1 MSKHRNL
8 NSITERYYIPL
19 VPAFKKTDCTSFHD
33 GTRWFFLLF
42 PPPPKKNMLGS
53 RNAGVMSRTG
63 INQKEI
69 ILRKFIVDRSTPN
82 FIKIRKCFEGWNVRK
97 DESTKEGIRFRVPS
111 SSNQLTASNCKSWN
125 FGTVCKK
132 LPIPEEARVKAWV
145 YGRSFA
151 GNAGTNPTG
160 IMDAYFLWILYV
172 VRYRSLRRADH
183 SSRGILTSVVCP
195 LDATAKP
202 HKGKP

>member
-82 FIKIRKCFEGWNVRK
+82 FIKMSSGSK
-97 DESTKEGIRFRVPS
+97 DEIKEPKRPHDLKNLTYLS
-111 SSNQLTASNCKSWN
+111 SSKESSLKSFPCAQLST
-125 FGTVCKK
+125 T
-132 LPIPEEARVKAWV
+132 L
-145 YGRSFA
+145 
-151 GNAGTNPTG
+151 
-160 IMDAYFLWILYV
+160 
-172 VRYRSLRRADH
+172 
-183 SSRGILTSVVCP
+183 
-195 LDATAKP
+195 
-202 HKGKP
+202 